1 MGSIQN
7 VCVYCGSSPGARP
20 IYADAAGQL
29 GALLAREG
37 IGLVTGGG
45 KVGLMGVVADA
56 VLDAGGEAVGIIP
69 QALLDREVGHRGL
82 TELVVVQTMHE
93 RKALMATR
101 ADAVIALPGGLGTL
115 EEITE
120 MLTWAQLGIHA
131 KPCGLLN
138 VAGYYDALVAFLD
151 HAVTERF
158 IRQPHREMLTV
169 CSDSEALLAGLRAH
183 TPPTASKWMDQSE
196 GQNHE

>member
-1 MGSIQN
+1 MTDIRT
-7 VCVYCGSSPGARP
+7 VCIYCGSSPGARP
-20 IYADAAGQL
+20 DYADAARQV

-45 KVGLMGVVADA
+45 RVGLMGVVADA
-56 VLDAGGEAVGIIP
+56 VLNAGGEAVGVIP
-69 QALLDREVGHRGL
+69 QALFEREVGHEGL

-93 RKALMATR
+93 RKALMAAR

-138 VAGYYDALVAFLD
+138 VAGYYDALVDFLN

-158 IRQPHREMLTV
+158 IRQPHREMLMV
-169 CSDSEALLAGLRAH
+169 DSSPEDLLARLRAY
-183 TPPTASKWMDQSE
+183 TPPTVGKWMDR
-196 GQNHE
+196 GHV

>member
-1 MGSIQN
+1 MTDIRT
-7 VCVYCGSSPGARP
+7 VCVYCGSGPGARP
-20 IYADAAGQL
+20 AYAETARQL

-45 KVGLMGVVADA
+45 KVGLMGVIADA
-56 VLDAGGEAVGIIP
+56 VLETGGQAVGIIP
-69 QALLDREVGHRGL
+69 QALLDREVGHTGL

-93 RKALMATR
+93 RKALMAAR

-120 MLTWAQLGIHA
+120 MLTWAQLGIHS

-138 VAGYYDALVAFLD
+138 VAGYYDALVRFLD
-151 HAVTERF
+151 HAVAERF

-169 CSDSEALLAGLRAH
+169 ASSPEEMLAGLRAH
-183 TPPTASKWMDQSE
+183 TPPTVGTWMDRRDD
-196 GQNHE
+196 

>member
-1 MGSIQN
+1 MTEIRT
-7 VCVYCGSSPGARP
+7 VCVYCGSSPGAHP
-20 IYADAAGQL
+20 AYADAARQL
-29 GALLAREG
+29 GTLLAREG

-45 KVGLMGVVADA
+45 KVGLMGIVANA
-56 VLDAGGEAVGIIP
+56 ALEAGGEAVGIIP
-69 QALLDREVGHRGL
+69 QALLEREVGHTDL

-93 RKALMATR
+93 RKAIMATR

-120 MLTWAQLGIHA
+120 MLTWAQLGIHS

-138 VAGYYDALVAFLD
+138 VGGYYDALVSFLD

-158 IRQPHREMLTV
+158 IRKLHRQLLTIASSPEEM
-169 CSDSEALLAGLRAH
+169 LAGLRAH
-183 TPPTASKWMDQSE
+183 TPSSVSKWMERSDV
-196 GQNHE
+196 

>member
-1 MGSIQN
+1 MADIRT
-7 VCVYCGSSPGARP
+7 VCVYCGSSKGAHP
-20 IYADAAGQL
+20 AYAEAARQL
-29 GALLAREG
+29 GVLLAREG

-69 QALLDREVGHRGL
+69 QALLDREVGHTGMTDL
-82 TELVVVQTMHE
+82 LVVQTMHE
-93 RKALMATR
+93 RKALMAAR

-120 MLTWAQLGIHA
+120 MLTWAQLGIHS

-138 VAGYYDALVAFLD
+138 VAGYYDALVTFLD
-151 HAVTERF
+151 HAVSERF
-158 IRQPHREMLTV
+158 IRQPHRQMLTV
-169 CSDSEALLAGLRAH
+169 ASEPQAVLDAFRGHTSPSVTQWMNPSDA
-183 TPPTASKWMDQSE
+183 
-196 GQNHE
+196 